1 MDNDSSSLLGVI
13 FYFIVVIRTFIE
25 RVTSLP
31 SPELRAL
38 YVSLHLLD
46 TRCCLPVCRGE
57 IQSGDSPAQEHTSGE
72 TWGEG
77 ALCLVA
83 VLLDTLC
90 GEGNCT
96 GASLGACMGVCKCAC
111 THAQVRA

>member
-13 FYFIVVIRTFIE
+13 FHFIVVIGTFIE

-57 IQSGDSPAQEHTSGE
+57 IQLGDSPAQEHTSGE
-72 TWGEG
+72 TWGEE

-83 VLLDTLC
+83 VRWTYSV
-90 GEGNCT
+90 GK
-96 GASLGACMGVCKCAC
+96 AI
-111 THAQVRA
+111 VRALM